1 MKNIFYVLI
10 SISILSCSKQQKL
23 NSEVKSVSAMK
34 NVMWKGELDA
44 KIKLDTLQPKKGLYG
59 IGPLEKL
66 SGEITIIN
74 GQTYVSKINVDKQI
88 EVEINSNVGAPFFVY
103 ANTYEFKEIKIPDSI
118 TNLTQLNDFLIKEHD
133 RNQAYVF
140 KLEGDI
146 ESGKIHVQ
154 NLPPNTQVSSPKEA
168 HQGQVD
174 FEIGE
179 AAVEMLGF
187 YSNSAQGIYTHH
199 DTNIHVHLISQDKS
213 MMGHCDEVVF
223 NPNAFKLYVYARD

>member
-1 MKNIFYVLI
+1 MRYIFYVLI
-10 SISILSCSKQQKL
+10 YISILSCSKQQKL

-34 NVMWKGELDA
+34 IVMWKGELDA
-44 KIKLDTLQPKKGLYG
+44 KIKLDTLRPKEGLYG

-66 SGEITIIN
+66 RGEITIIE
-74 GQTYVSKINVDKQI
+74 GQTYVSTINAEKQM

-103 ANTYEFKEIKIPDSI
+103 ANAYKFKEMKLPESI
-118 TNLTQLNDFLIKEHD
+118 TNLAQLNDFLTKEND
-133 RNQAYVF
+133 REQAYVF

-146 ESGKIHVQ
+146 ESGEIHVQ

-168 HQGQVD
+168 HQGQID
-174 FEIGE
+174 FEMGE

-223 NPNAFKLYVYARD
+223 NPNAVKLYVSAED